1 MSQVIF
7 VLNVMRI
14 YLQVKI
20 KMARVKSIVD
30 IARENG
36 TLLLQESN
44 GWYKTTCPRHQD
56 EHPTLRIAP
65 DGDYWVCFACKKG
78 GDPVSFI
85 RWFNP
90 SISYDNA
97 LTEVYGDGTID
108 WAILEMLSDGD
119 NAYESD
125 EAGAKLFYEA
135 MKLNLLD
142 KDKIDD
148 ILMSENSL
156 SVLESRLCN

>member
-1 MSQVIF
+1 MLRS
-7 VLNVMRI
+7 N
-14 YLQVKI
+14 
-20 KMARVKSIVD
+20 SIID

-36 TLLLQESN
+36 TLLLQETN
-44 GWYKTTCPRHQD
+44 GWYETTCPRHQD

-65 DGDYWVCFACKKG
+65 DGEYWVCFACKKG

-90 SISYDNA
+90 SITKDA
-97 LTEVYGDGTID
+97 AFAEVYGDGTID
-108 WAILEMLSDGD
+108 WAILEMLSDDD

-125 EAGAKLFYEA
+125 EAGAKLFCEA

-142 KDKIDD
+142 KDKIDG

-156 SVLESRLCN
+156 SVLENILCN